1 MDSAAN
7 PEALRSRTV
16 RSGAITLFRY
26 GGSQLIR
33 LAANILVT
41 RLVAPE
47 AMGLM
52 NLVNV
57 LVQGLEMFSD
67 LGTGLSI
74 ISSKR
79 GDDKKFLDTVW
90 TVQLL
95 RGGSIW
101 AIACVCAIPFS
112 LFYDEPLLRQ
122 MIPVAGLN
130 ALLAS
135 LAPTKQWSLNR
146 HLQLGLLTIQELL
159 AQVLGLCVMIG
170 LAYVWHSVWALVYGS
185 LAITALKTL
194 FAYLL
199 LPGPNNRLCWE
210 KRTRAELFGF
220 GRWVFVSTI
229 LTFLSGSAD
238 RLIFGKVLTMEMLG
252 IYGIAKMMAS
262 APADAVGQIG
272 SRALFPYY
280 SRMVTSGE
288 GLSGVFVRARFPL
301 LLLGGFGLSILAGS
315 GDALIDLLYDD
326 RYRSGGW
333 VLQVLAIGAWFN
345 VLCSANVNAF
355 LALGQSKPMAM
366 ATAIRTAA
374 IVTLIPLGAHLGG
387 FHGAVIA
394 FAASGAIQLMF
405 SAVVIH
411 RNGIAPL
418 FQDAPMTGLVLA
430 SAGAGW
436 LSAKFA
442 ASTLSAALAQ
452 NSTLVALAHGRAQV
466 LTSAAAVLIGS
477 IVVSLFWLP
486 FGWPLL
492 RKLLARQAVLG

>member
-7 PEALRSRTV
+7 PQALRSRTV

-33 LAANILVT
+33 LVANILVT

-79 GDDKKFLDTVW
+79 GDDKDFLDTVW

-101 AIACVCAIPFS
+101 VIACLCAIPFS
-112 LFYDEPLLRQ
+112 LFYDEPLLRE

-130 ALLAS
+130 AVLAS

-146 HLQLGLLTIQELL
+146 HLQLGRLTIQELM
-159 AQVLGLCVMIG
+159 AQVLGLCAMIG
-170 LAYVWHSVWALVYGS
+170 LAYVWHSVWALVWGS
-185 LAITALKTL
+185 LAITAFKTL

-199 LPGPNNRLCWE
+199 LPGRNNRLCWE
-210 KRTRAELFGF
+210 QRTRAELFGF

-280 SRMVTSGE
+280 SRMVTTGE
-288 GLSGVFVRARFPL
+288 GLAGVFVRARFPL
-301 LLLGGFGLSILAGS
+301 LLLGGWGLSVLAGS

-326 RYRSGGW
+326 RYRSAGW
-333 VLQVLAIGAWFN
+333 VLQVLALGAWFN

-355 LALGQSKPMAM
+355 LALGQSKPMAL
-366 ATAIRTAA
+366 ATAIRTVA
-374 IVTLIPLGAHLGG
+374 IITLIPVGAHFGG

-394 FAASGAIQLMF
+394 FAVSGAIQLLF
-405 SAVVIH
+405 SAWVIN

-418 FQDAPMTGLVLA
+418 FQDVPMTGLVLA

-442 ASTLSAALAQ
+442 ASALSSALSQ
-452 NSTLVALAHGRAQV
+452 SSTLVSLAHGRAHA
-466 LTSAAAVLIGS
+466 LGSAAAVLIGS
-477 IVVSLFWLP
+477 VVVSLFWLP

-492 RKLLARQAVLG
+492 RKLRAKEAVLG